1 MFLLLLEILIMVAFI
16 IYGLVK
22 GGALGSGISSILA
35 LFVMLFIFKLPP
47 SSPPVTA
54 VLIIISIGVASG
66 ALQASGGMDYMIAVA
81 TKIIKKFPKAITL
94 VAPLVCFMF
103 VFGMGTAMISLS
115 LEPIISETAIKSKVN
130 PKAALISSV
139 LASNM
144 ALLCSPASSSTAFVI
159 MLLSPFGVSMGTYLA
174 IVLPSTIISI
184 VILSLLMIVVNK
196 KVPFVEEDLIP
207 LEENM
212 NEVPEIKDIDQRAKN
227 STYVFLICVLGII
240 VCGLLPG
247 ILPTY
252 TVNGESV
259 KIAAADLV
267 QMFMYAS
274 AAINLLFFR
283 VQSKDILKAPATMNA
298 LAASLVVLGGGWLG
312 GTIFGS
318 PGNQETLTN
327 SLGSVLASYPWVI
340 IILCSFV
347 AMLIGAQTAVAAIVF
362 PLALALGVSPILLI
376 IIVQCLNVNFII
388 PAQPTILLACELDRT
403 KRTHTYNFI
412 IPGLTVTALSIILS
426 YGMTLFI

>member
-1 MFLLLLEILIMVAFI
+1 MFLLLLEIIIMVSFI

-22 GGALGSGISSILA
+22 GGALGSGITSIVA
-35 LFVMLFIFKLPP
+35 LFIMLFIFKLPP
-47 SSPPVTA
+47 SAPPVTA

-66 ALQASGGMDYMIAVA
+66 ALQASGGMDYMISVA
-81 TKIIKKFPKAITL
+81 TKIIKKFPKAITI

-115 LEPIISETAIKSKVN
+115 LEPIIAETAIKSKVN
-130 PKAALISSV
+130 PKGALISSV

-159 MLLSPFGVSMGTYLA
+159 MLLMPFGISMGTYLS

-184 VILSLLMIVVNK
+184 VLLSLILLVVNR
-196 KVPFVEEDLIP
+196 KVPFNEETLIAG
-207 LEENM
+207 EEM
-212 NEVPEIKDIDQRAKN
+212 IEVTTHDNKAKY
-227 STYVFLICVLGII
+227 STYVFLTCVLGII
-240 VCGLLPG
+240 VFGLFPGLLPQ
-247 ILPTY
+247 Y
-252 TVNGESV
+252 TVNGENV
-259 KIAAADLV
+259 KIKTADLV

-274 AAINLLFFR
+274 AALNLLFFK
-283 VQSKDILKAPATMNA
+283 VNSKKILNAPATMNA

-327 SLGSVLASYPWVI
+327 SLGAILGSYPWVI

-347 AMLIGAQTAVAAIVF
+347 AMIIGAQTAVAAIVF
-362 PLALALGVSPILLI
+362 PLALALGVSPLLLV

-388 PAQPTILLACELDRT
+388 PAQPTMLLACELDRT
-403 KRTHTYNFI
+403 GRTKTYNFI
-412 IPGLTVTALSIILS
+412 VPGLAITALSIVVS